1 MYIYIFPFCW
11 QGKIQNHDT
20 GETNTRLSCKVNN
33 AFYMRGTKTGPVSAV
48 ISQSIVSYLL
58 YSSSFLLVPLF
69 FFFFFFFSFFQSLPS
84 NDNIFT
90 CSALI
95 YIHPEWATAMVYVKS
110 RRRLQFL
117 SDQPWR
123 CSQAFIVLS
132 CFFLRIRFSCFLL
145 FSSFCLKYN
154 SPPLLLFPFS
164 FFFSFYF
171 FFAGFLLHSAESR
184 QGVGLQSHTPSVFT
198 LRNKPTGSVHMRR
211 SASKRRQM
219 SHVFRRFLE
228 SLTCSYPRTVS
239 HHTVSRYPLSV
250 SLFISPVWQI
260 FALSRLFLLRPKS
273 SLSGCRQLD
282 VVPCFL
288 LVAPTKPQRGNVFS
302 FSFVFFFGHDAKIN
316 HDLAINSKE
325 QRNAVGTIRGKPNSS
340 YTEYRR
346 NIYIYIYIYIYTYI
360 YIYIHTYM
368 YITDDT

>member
-164 FFFSFYF
+164 FFFLSTSSLLAFCCILPKADRAWDYSRTPPV
-171 FFAGFLLHSAESR
+171 FL
-184 QGVGLQSHTPSVFT
+184 
-198 LRNKPTGSVHMRR
+198 
-211 SASKRRQM
+211 
-219 SHVFRRFLE
+219 RFG
-228 SLTCSYPRTVS
+228 
-239 HHTVSRYPLSV
+239 
-250 SLFISPVWQI
+250 ISPPVQSI
-260 FALSRLFLLRPKS
+260 CGVQHRKDDRCL
-273 SLSGCRQLD
+273 
-282 VVPCFL
+282 
-288 LVAPTKPQRGNVFS
+288 TS
-302 FSFVFFFGHDAKIN
+302 FEDF
-316 HDLAINSKE
+316 
-325 QRNAVGTIRGKPNSS
+325 
-340 YTEYRR
+340 
-346 NIYIYIYIYIYTYI
+346 
-360 YIYIHTYM
+360 
-368 YITDDT
+368 